1 MSSIPANIH
10 QEIID
15 VLDIRSI
22 TTRRGTYTQYLVH
35 WTSKAHSKGA
45 WISAQELK
53 KLDDKLWE
61 DLVAKFKVVS
71 SSADDDDAGAK

>member
-1 MSSIPANIH
+1 MFWMFGLSLLVEEP
-10 QEIID
+10 
-15 VLDIRSI
+15 V
-22 TTRRGTYTQYLVH
+22 QYMVH
-35 WTSKAHSKGA
+35 WTSKAHSKGP

-71 SSADDDDAGAK
+71 SSADDDDAGA